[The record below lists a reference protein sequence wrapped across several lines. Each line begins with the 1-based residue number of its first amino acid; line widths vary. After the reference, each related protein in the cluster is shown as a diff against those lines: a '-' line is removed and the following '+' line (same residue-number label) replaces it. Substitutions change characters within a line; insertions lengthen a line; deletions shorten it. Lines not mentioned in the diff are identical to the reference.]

1 MKLPFDKALVVSESS
16 VLRDTLRLILASHG
30 RTVSVARGIRDGMTV
45 IAENADLALVL
56 SEVELIDGNGFKL
69 LEYVCSL
76 EEPRPG
82 VILVASKVS
91 DAEAERAAK
100 SGALG
105 LLGKPFC
112 YRDIAAVLRRS
123 KDPWS
128 EQRAERKRSN
138 ARAYLLDAG
147 RPAEGPDAVV
157 AQLVW
162 YVRDLSATGA
172 FLETETPLPIGA
184 NLELL
189 IELGGKSARL
199 TAEVVRVQVPSWEYS
214 GGVGVSFVGDSG
226 ARRTLERYLCQG

>member
-1 MKLPFDKALVVSESS
+1 MNVQFGKALVISESS
-16 VLRDTLRLILASHG
+16 VLRDMLRLILASHA

-105 LLGKPFC
+105 LLGKPICFG
-112 YRDIAAVLRRS
+112 DIVAVLRRS
-123 KDPWS
+123 KGPWC
-128 EQRAERKRSN
+128 ERRAERKRSN
-138 ARAYLLDAG
+138 ARACLLDAG

-162 YVRDLSATGA
+162 YVRDLSANGA
-172 FLETETPLPIGA
+172 FLETETPLPIGT

-189 IELGGKSARL
+189 FELGGESARL
-199 TAEVVRVQVPSWEYS
+199 TAEVVRVQVPSWEHS
-214 GGVGVSFVGDSG
+214 GGVGVSFVDRRG
-226 ARRTLERYLCQG
+226 ARRVLERHLGQG